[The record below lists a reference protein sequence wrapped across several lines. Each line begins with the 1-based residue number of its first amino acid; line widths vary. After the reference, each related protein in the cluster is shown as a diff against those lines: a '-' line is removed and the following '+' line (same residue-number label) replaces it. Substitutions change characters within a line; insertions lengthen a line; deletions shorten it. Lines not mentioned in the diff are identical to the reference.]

1 MKRSKKTRKHRED
14 GTMNSISA
22 SSMVHIGGMFRRNAA
37 RKGLET
43 GGEGGKKPNWDS
55 SSVSRAEIF
64 SEISASAKRQKEK

>member
-1 MKRSKKTRKHRED
+1 
-14 GTMNSISA
+14 
-22 SSMVHIGGMFRRNAA
+22 MVHIGGMFRRNAA